1 MELGAGLLG
10 PKFECGLAFHGQLI
24 CIAVI
29 PVRLVPNTGYS
40 CCGTQVQHNSFGFH
54 SEIPLG
60 RLCIF
65 PV

>member
-1 MELGAGLLG
+1 MKLDAGLLEQ
-10 PKFECGLAFHGQLI
+10 KLECGLAFHGQLI
-24 CIAVI
+24 CIAVM
-29 PVRLVPNTGYS
+29 PVRLVPNTGHSY
-40 CCGTQVQHNSFGFH
+40 CGTQVQHNSFGFH